1 MEDLISMTLCE
12 LSEGLARKKLSP
24 VELMRATLAR
34 IEQVDRGKINSVVAL
49 ADPDRLMAQA
59 REAEAR
65 VARGDARPL
74 EGIPLGVKDLEDAAG
89 FVTSNGS
96 PIFKDNVAERD
107 SIQVARLRAAGAIV
121 VSKTNIP
128 VFASVVWTKNRVYG
142 LTRNPWNPEFSC
154 GGSSGGSAAAIAGSI
169 LPLVTASDGGGSVR
183 GPASLCGAFGLKPS
197 NNRIPIGPNDR
208 WDWPQLGVY
217 GPITKTV
224 EDAALFLDQTVGASE
239 WDEHSLPH
247 PGYSYLARVRTPI
260 ERKLRIAYSPDFGY
274 AVVHSEV
281 AAKVADAAQAFAKL
295 GHAVE
300 TITGG
305 PPNMQRGWIL
315 LESYNAYCHH
325 QELIAKRRDEFER
338 GNLASMEAVKDTSAE
353 ELEKAVRRRA
363 RVRAYF
369 AELFEKYDLLLTP
382 TFPYDGHPARG
393 PHLAEIEGKDARKSG
408 PGCFTIPFNMSRHP
422 AANVRVGL
430 SSRGLPIGMQ
440 IVAPQH
446 RDDLVLQAARAFE
459 RERPWHPHWPEL

>member
-1 MEDLISMTLCE
+1 MTDLMSLTLCE
-12 LSEGLARKKLSP
+12 LSDGLAKKQFSP
-24 VELMRATLAR
+24 TELMRATLDR
-34 IEQVDRGKINSVVAL
+34 IEAVDRGKINAVVAL

-59 REAEAR
+59 READAR
-65 VARGDARPL
+65 VARGEARPL
-74 EGIPLGVKDLEDAAG
+74 EGIPLGVKDFEDAAG
-89 FVTSNGS
+89 FVTSCGS
-96 PIFKDNVAERD
+96 PIFKDNVATQD

-128 VFASVVWTKNRVYG
+128 VFASTVWTKNRVYG
-142 LTRNPWNPEFSC
+142 VTRNPWNPEFSC

-169 LPLVTASDGGGSVR
+169 LPLVTGSDGGGSVR
-183 GPASLCGAFGLKPS
+183 GPSALCGTFGLKPS

-247 PGYSYLARVRTPI
+247 PGYSYLTRTRAPI
-260 ERKLRIAYSPDFGY
+260 DRKLRIAYAPDFGY
-274 AVVHSEV
+274 AVVQSEV
-281 AAKVADAAQAFAKL
+281 ATKVAEAAQAFARL
-295 GHAVE
+295 GHTVE
-300 TITGG
+300 TISDG
-305 PPNMQRGWIL
+305 PPNMQRGWVL
-315 LESYNAYCHH
+315 LESYNAYCHYR
-325 QELIAKRRDEFER
+325 ELIATRRDDFER
-338 GNLASMEAVKDTSAE
+338 GNLASLEAVKNTTAE

-369 AELFEKYDLLLTP
+369 AELFAKYDVLLTP

-393 PHLAEIEGKDARKSG
+393 PYLEEIEGKDARKSG
-408 PGCFTIPFNMSRHP
+408 PGCFTIPFNMTRHP

-430 SSRGLPIGMQ
+430 SNRGLPIGMQ
-440 IVAPQH
+440 IVGPQH
-446 RDDLVLQAARAFE
+446 RDDLVLQVARAFE
-459 RERPWHPHWPEL
+459 RERPWHPHWPLL